1 MDLTR
6 FEGLTIEDLEAA
18 IVAMRE
24 AEEAKARE
32 EEAKAEAHLAELRI
46 NLLDAA
52 TQYLLALGAI
62 SEEDV
67 QAMDVS
73 SEMERRADHL
83 LGERYRVQQK
93 RKNASLLARFGFG
106 TMSYGAAFLPAI
118 GVRVAGDGLD
128 KFLSKM
134 GL

>member
-32 EEAKAEAHLAELRI
+32 EEAKAEALLAELRV
-46 NLLDAA
+46 NMLDAA
-52 TQYLLALGAI
+52 IQYLLALGAV

-67 QAMDVS
+67 KDMDISKALEDLKEV
-73 SEMERRADHL
+73 E
-83 LGERYRVQQK
+83 G
-93 RKNASLLARFGFG
+93 SLIQYAKMFDMFAGKG
-106 TMSYGAAFLPAI
+106 PVKI
-118 GVRVAGDGLD
+118 RVAGNEIDALT